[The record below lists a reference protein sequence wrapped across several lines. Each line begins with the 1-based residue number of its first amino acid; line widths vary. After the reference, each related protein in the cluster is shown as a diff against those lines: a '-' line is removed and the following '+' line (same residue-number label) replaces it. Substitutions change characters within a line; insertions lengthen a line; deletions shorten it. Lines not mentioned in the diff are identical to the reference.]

1 MTTKSIRVL
10 KRSGETDEYDPSKL
24 RHSLERSGATDAV
37 IQQVMDEVGSR
48 LYDGISTKEIYK
60 KAFDLLRKD
69 SRPTAARY
77 KLKKAIMEL
86 GPTGYPFEKFIAEI
100 LTHGGFKT
108 KVGEY
113 VKGHCITHEVDILA
127 QKRDKL
133 FMVEC
138 KFHSDQGRRS
148 DVKVPLYIQSR
159 FKDIEQQWLKHKEH
173 GAKFHQGCIF
183 TNTRFTDD
191 ATSYGRC
198 VGLMM
203 VGWDYPHRGSLK
215 ERIDSAGL
223 HPITSLT
230 TLTKHEKQELL
241 SKNKV
246 LCMDL
251 FHTPEVLLNIGV
263 TPRRQSKILDEAD
276 QLCKG

>member
-1 MTTKSIRVL
+1 MTTKSITII
-10 KRSGETDEYDPSKL
+10 KRSGETAEFDPAKL

-37 IQQVMDEVGSR
+37 IQQVIDEVEER

-60 KAFDLLRKD
+60 KAFGLLRKS

-108 KVGEY
+108 QVGEY
-113 VKGHCITHEVDILA
+113 VKGHCLTHEVDIVA
-127 QKRDKL
+127 QKQDKL

-173 GAKFHQGCIF
+173 GTKFHQGWIF

-191 ATSYGRC
+191 ATRYGRC

-241 SKNKV
+241 AKNKV